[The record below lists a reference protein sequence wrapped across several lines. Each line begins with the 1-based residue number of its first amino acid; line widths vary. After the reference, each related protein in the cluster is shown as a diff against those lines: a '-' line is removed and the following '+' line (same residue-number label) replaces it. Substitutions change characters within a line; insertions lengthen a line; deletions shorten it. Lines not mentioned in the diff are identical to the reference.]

1 MAASDPALRGQWWLV
16 EEGGGTLDDLVAG
29 LARVALKPPV
39 GLFTEGITYKV
50 NGWLRWGNR
59 PSVGKGG

>member
-1 MAASDPALRGQWWLV
+1 M

-29 LARVALKPPV
+29 LAGVALKPPV